1 MTFRNGTT
9 HLIRLLALI
18 PCLALAV
25 GSLSAQQQAQQ
36 AQPPDAKTAEEIA
49 AIHQEIIEALDQHLF
64 DEERDKL
71 YILALAHSKI
81 LVPEAVQRIQAALN
95 EPSTDRKLIA
105 RLADIIAYAADE
117 TAADALSH
125 LCAQDEKLF
134 GYFVERLLNYAG
146 GSRNPYTLA
155 YYVLETGGSEVVP
168 HVMRWVLDGASLPS
182 YHRVWAQALFERYQG
197 IPSESELQRDA
208 VISRLSAGLPSGV
221 RSELVLVAK
230 ESIAKPGNR

>member
-1 MTFRNGTT
+1 MTFRNCTT

-25 GSLSAQQQAQQ
+25 GSLSAQQQAQT
-36 AQPPDAKTAEEIA
+36 PDPKTPEEIA
-49 AIHQEIIEALDQHLF
+49 AIHQEITEALDQHLF

-105 RLADIIAYAADE
+105 RLADIIAYSADE

-134 GYFVERLLNYAG
+134 GYFVERLLNYAVG
-146 GSRNPYTLA
+146 RRNPYTLA
-155 YYVLETGGSEVVP
+155 YYVLETGGGGSGSP
-168 HVMRWVLDGASLPS
+168 
-182 YHRVWAQALFERYQG
+182 
-197 IPSESELQRDA
+197 RDA
-208 VISRLSAGLPSGV
+208 LGARRCFVAFLSQDLGTSPF
-221 RSELVLVAK
+221 
-230 ESIAKPGNR
+230 